1 MKHAEKVKSSAHD
14 RRQPSFKVDKKK
26 ENDAAIDVDRYGP
39 TYRQLHRSV
48 NVLFL
53 RYVLVKD
60 IKLVRNYLD
69 IIKVI
74 SC

>member
-1 MKHAEKVKSSAHD
+1 MQRKLRVAHTTGD
-14 RRQPSFKVDKKK
+14 NLRSRSIKKK